1 MKSIL
6 VVDDSAFMRQ
16 VLKKIIKETF
26 PATEFIEA
34 GDGVDA
40 VQKYIQHKPDIVTLD
55 IRMPKADGFQ
65 ALRAIR
71 KSNPLAN
78 VVMASYVHEKEVIN
92 DALKLGAKDYIEK
105 PFKKEKIQTALS
117 NLGCF

>member
-6 VVDDSAFMRQ
+6 LVDDSSFMRG
-16 VLKKIIKETF
+16 VLKKIIKEMF
-26 PATEFIEA
+26 PSTEFIEA
-34 GDGVDA
+34 SDGVEA
-40 VQKYIQHKPDIVTLD
+40 VQKYLENKPDIVTLD
-55 IRMPKADGFQ
+55 IRMPRADGFQ

-78 VVMASYVHEKEVIN
+78 VVMASYIHERNTIS

-105 PFKKEKIQTALS
+105 PFTKTKIKAALS
-117 NLGCF
+117 NLGCE

>member
-6 VVDDSAFMRQ
+6 VVDDSTFMRG
-16 VLKKIIKETF
+16 VLKKIIKESF
-26 PATEFIEA
+26 PSTEFIEA
-34 GDGVDA
+34 SDGVEA

-55 IRMPKADGFQ
+55 VRMPKADGFQ
-65 ALRAIR
+65 ALRAIK

-105 PFKKEKIQTALS
+105 PFKKEKIQTALKPWM
-117 NLGCF
+117 